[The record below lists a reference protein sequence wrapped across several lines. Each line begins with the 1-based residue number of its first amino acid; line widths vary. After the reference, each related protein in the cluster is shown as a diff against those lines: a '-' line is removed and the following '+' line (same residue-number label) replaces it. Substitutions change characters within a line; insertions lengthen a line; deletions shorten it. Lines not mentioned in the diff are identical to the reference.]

1 MTEAGLGRLTGFF
14 FLMTFVTAIPAVAVF
29 YRPAITDPAFVLGSG
44 ADTGLATGA
53 VLELALILA
62 NIATALTIYPVI
74 GRRFPVLALA
84 YVAARLV
91 ECGFIAVGI
100 VALLALNT
108 LRLGADG
115 ADPAMLIVAGK
126 TLVAVHA
133 WTFRL
138 GPGVVVGVGNGL
150 ILGMAM
156 WRARL
161 VPRGLSILGIVGGPA
176 LVAAGL
182 AVILGRIE
190 AGGTAQVV
198 LTLPEFLWEL
208 GLGLW
213 LLARG
218 FRDSARAKANDEPL
232 RRADRLGRPAMGE
245 PPAR

>member
-1 MTEAGLGRLTGFF
+1 MSRTTLGRLTGVF
-14 FLMTFVTAIPAVAVF
+14 FLITFVTAIPAVAVF
-29 YRPAITDPAFVLGSG
+29 YRPAIADPAFVLGGGFDAGVAS
-44 ADTGLATGA
+44 GA

-74 GRRFPVLALA
+74 APRLPVLSLA

-91 ECGFIAVGI
+91 ECGFIGIGI

-108 LRLGADG
+108 LRLGANG
-115 ADPAMLIVAGK
+115 ADPAMLVIAGQ
-126 TLVAVHA
+126 TLVAIHA

-150 ILGMAM
+150 ILGVAM

-161 VPRGLSILGIVGGPA
+161 VPRGLSIFGIIGGPA
-176 LVAAGL
+176 LVAAGI
-182 AVILGRIE
+182 AVIFGRIE
-190 AGGTAQVV
+190 AGGTTQAI
-198 LTLPEFLWEL
+198 LTLPEIVWEL

-218 FRDSARAKANDEPL
+218 FPDAPQGKAHDDPS
-232 RRADRLGRPAMGE
+232 R
-245 PPAR
+245 